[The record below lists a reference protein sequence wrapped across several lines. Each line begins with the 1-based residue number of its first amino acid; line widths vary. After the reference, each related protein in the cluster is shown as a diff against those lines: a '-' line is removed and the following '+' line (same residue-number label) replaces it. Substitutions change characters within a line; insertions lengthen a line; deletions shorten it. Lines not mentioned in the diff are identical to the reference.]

1 MEDSGVL
8 GEGDM
13 QDRRANGY
21 KSPPKYKK
29 GGDLNDKK
37 RP

>member
-13 QDRRANGY
+13 QDGGQMVT